1 MFNDLLFS
9 LRRIWLRFSSFY
21 PKHLFEDEMLKKGKT
36 IWETFYPNGN
46 PKATDETLS
55 QFQKMALKL
64 NGGDLFCL
72 QIYLEKKTED
82 LSVSYDEFE
91 SCSEE
96 KTRLSMLDEL
106 STYLASIS

>member
-1 MFNDLLFS
+1 
-9 LRRIWLRFSSFY
+9 
-21 PKHLFEDEMLKKGKT
+21 
-36 IWETFYPNGN
+36 
-46 PKATDETLS
+46 
-55 QFQKMALKL
+55 MALKL

-91 SCSEE
+91 SCSAE